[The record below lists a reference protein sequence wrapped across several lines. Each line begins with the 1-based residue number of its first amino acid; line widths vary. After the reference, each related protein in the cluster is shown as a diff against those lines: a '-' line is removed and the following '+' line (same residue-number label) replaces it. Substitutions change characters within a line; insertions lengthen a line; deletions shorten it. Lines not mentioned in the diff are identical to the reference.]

1 MGETGEGGPRWLD
14 EDEQRTWLELVGVLI
29 WLPSVLD
36 AQLRADAG
44 ISHFE
49 YQVLAVLS
57 MSPDRTASMGDLAGL
72 ANGSPSRLSHVVG
85 RVEKRGWV
93 RRTTDPANGRVV
105 LATLTDAGWAKV
117 VESAPG
123 HVEAVRRYVFDPLTR
138 AQVRQLHE
146 VVSLVRRAVDPD
158 GCPPPR

>member
-1 MGETGEGGPRWLD
+1 MSETGEGGPRWLD

-158 GCPPPR
+158 GCPPLR